1 MGAVRHSPFLVYRI
15 VHSRRCISTSGHSRL
30 YSRNCCAHC
39 RKVTIGP
46 SFILWPAGRVMGQFL
61 ALLDCSWGQSGGSGS
76 SYGCDGIGLGG
87 GKIFVAQ
94 VVALLRAILS
104 IDTTENN
111 FPSLLRVPTYF
122 YQLRRR
128 TVFGTH
134 AHSNRFTRPGNR
146 YV

>member
-1 MGAVRHSPFLVYRI
+1 
-15 VHSRRCISTSGHSRL
+15 
-30 YSRNCCAHC
+30 
-39 RKVTIGP
+39 
-46 SFILWPAGRVMGQFL
+46 MGQFL

-76 SYGCDGIGLGG
+76 AYGCDGIGLGG
-87 GKIFVAQ
+87 GKISVAQ